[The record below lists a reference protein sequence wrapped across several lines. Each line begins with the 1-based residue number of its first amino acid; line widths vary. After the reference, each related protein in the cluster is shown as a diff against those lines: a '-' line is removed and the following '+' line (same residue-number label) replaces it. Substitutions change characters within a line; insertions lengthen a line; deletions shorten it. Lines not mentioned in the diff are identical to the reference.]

1 MSTVATM
8 PDRRGVAGRQPPS
21 PGAQGPA
28 AFDLTPRERELGA
41 IIDAYNQVTEQLKR
55 SHDMLGKEVIRLRE
69 ELADKNR
76 MLRRRERLAALGEL
90 AAGVAHEIRNPLG
103 GIGLFASLLKR
114 DVKDRPEC
122 LRVVEK
128 IIKGVNTLESVVTDI
143 LEFGRPPK
151 AVPGR
156 VQLHVVV
163 REAIELAAARSE
175 RLQVEV
181 IAERGLED
189 IELVTDA
196 AMLQRALLNLLFNA
210 IEAAG
215 QSSSPRRVT
224 VGLQS
229 ADADYV
235 AIAVSDSGPG
245 IAEDLLDRIF
255 NPFFTTKDTGTGLG
269 LSIVHQIAETLGGSV
284 QAANRQEGG
293 AVFTL
298 RVNRGM
304 TGEVMSD
311 E

>member
-1 MSTVATM
+1 MSTAATM

-21 PGAQGPA
+21 ARGHGPGGM
-28 AFDLTPRERELGA
+28 DLTPRERELGA
-41 IIDAYNQVTEQLKR
+41 IIDAYNQVTEQLKL
-55 SHDMLGKEVIRLRE
+55 SHDKLGKEVIRLRE
-69 ELADKNR
+69 ELADTNR
-76 MLRRRERLAALGEL
+76 TLRRRERLAALGEL

-114 DVKDRPEC
+114 DLKDRPEC

-156 VQLHVVV
+156 AQLHTVV
-163 REAIELAAARSE
+163 REVIELAAARSE
-175 RLQVEV
+175 RLDVDVVAGQE
-181 IAERGLED
+181 LENV
-189 IELVTDA
+189 ELVTDA

-215 QSSSPRRVT
+215 QSPPPRRVAI
-224 VGLQS
+224 GLQS
-229 ADADYV
+229 ADADFV
-235 AIAVSDSGPG
+235 ALAIADSGPG
-245 IAEDLLDRIF
+245 IADDLLDRIF

-269 LSIVHQIAETLGGSV
+269 LSIVHQIAETLGGSI
-284 QAANRQEGG
+284 QAANRPDGG

-298 RVNRGM
+298 RVKRE
-304 TGEVMSD
+304 TPQTSD
-311 E
+311 EA

>member
-1 MSTVATM
+1 MSAAATM

-21 PGAQGPA
+21 AGLNGAA
-28 AFDLTPRERELGA
+28 DMDLTPRERELGA
-41 IIDAYNQVTEQLKR
+41 IIDAYNQVTEQLKL
-55 SHDMLGKEVIRLRE
+55 SHDKLGQEVIRLRE

-103 GIGLFASLLKR
+103 GIGLFASLLRR
-114 DVKDRPEC
+114 DLQDRPDS

-128 IIKGVNTLESVVTDI
+128 IIKGVKTLESVVTDI

-156 VQLHVVV
+156 VLLHSVV
-163 REAIELAAARSE
+163 RETIELAAARSE

-181 IAERGLED
+181 VAERNLENV
-189 IELVTDA
+189 ELVTDA

-215 QSSSPRRVT
+215 QSPSPRRVS
-224 VGLQS
+224 VGVQA
-229 ADADYV
+229 ADADFV
-235 AIAVSDSGPG
+235 ALAITDSGPG

-284 QAANRQEGG
+284 QVTNRPGGG

-298 RVNRGM
+298 RVTRAM
-304 TGEVMSD
+304 TEASD

>member
-1 MSTVATM
+1 MSTAATM
-8 PDRRGVAGRQPPS
+8 PDRRGVTGRQPPIA
-21 PGAQGPA
+21 GGHGPA
-28 AFDLTPRERELGA
+28 GMDLTPRERELGA
-41 IIDAYNQVTEQLKR
+41 IIDAYNQVTEQLKL
-55 SHDMLGKEVIRLRE
+55 SHDKLGKEVIRLRE
-69 ELADKNR
+69 ELADTNR
-76 MLRRRERLAALGEL
+76 TLRRRERLAALGEL

-156 VQLHVVV
+156 AQLHTVV

-175 RLQVEV
+175 RLDVDVVAGQE
-181 IAERGLED
+181 LENV
-189 IELVTDA
+189 ELVTDA

-215 QSSSPRRVT
+215 QSPPPRRVAI
-224 VGLQS
+224 GLQS
-229 ADADYV
+229 ADADFV
-235 AIAVSDSGPG
+235 ALAIADSGPG
-245 IAEDLLDRIF
+245 IADDLLDRIF

-269 LSIVHQIAETLGGSV
+269 LSIVHQIAETLGGSI
-284 QAANRQEGG
+284 QAANRPDGG

-298 RVNRGM
+298 RVSRAM
-304 TGEVMSD
+304 TRTGD